1 MTNLLF
7 VYGTLMKGH
16 RDDWQDKVG
25 AHFIGRG
32 RITGKLYRL
41 GQFPGAVTSSDL
53 GNHVE
58 GEVYRLPNV
67 SSALRILDKYEEFE
81 PTHPATS
88 LFIRKQ
94 ISVEMEDGSATEAWV
109 YLYNRSVKKSNLI
122 RSGNFNRKVSS
133 TR

>member
-16 RDDWQDKVG
+16 RDNWQEKVG
-25 AHFIGRG
+25 AHFVGRG

-41 GQFPGAVTSSDL
+41 GQFPGAVTSS
-53 GNHVE
+53 GTGSHVQ

-67 SSALRILDKYEEFE
+67 ASALKVLDRYEEFE
-81 PTHPATS
+81 PTRPARS

-94 ISVEMEDGSATEAWV
+94 VSVEMADGSSSKAWA
-109 YLYNRSVKKSNLI
+109 YFYNRSVKKSDVI
-122 RSGNFNRKVSS
+122 HTGSFNQRVSV
-133 TR
+133 RR